1 MNLNNEDGKI
11 SLILI
16 KAFKVKILTIIVL
29 TSSILFS
36 KVYYSKVEPYEVRNI
51 SSNVSGLVEFID
63 EDMIG
68 KRLSNRAYLRI
79 DSELDV
85 KELKYI
91 KDKLVYLKDTVTVNE
106 RMLENLKKSLLR
118 KRENYKQ
125 IENLKIKSRIEKDR
139 EFYDLVSSENS
150 YLGTQ
155 KEINSLKTQI
165 TDLKLRQAQL
175 TRSIKDKNLSAKGFI
190 LYSIDVKVGQV
201 VGMSTPLARIADTS
215 KAILTIYLDE
225 SDVIGAKN
233 RVVLIDGKKT
243 EYKISRILNIAD
255 SKNISKYMAQI
266 IIKSPKIFSK
276 LAKIELEEK

>member
-1 MNLNNEDGKI
+1 MTI
-11 SLILI
+11 ILI
-16 KAFKVKILTIIVL
+16 KVLPVKILTLMLLI
-29 TSSILFS
+29 SSLLFS
-36 KVYYSKVEPYEVRNI
+36 KVYYSKIEPYEVRNI

-68 KRLSNRAYLRI
+68 KKLSTKAYIRI
-79 DSELDV
+79 DSELDA

-91 KDKLVYLKDTVTVNE
+91 KDKLLYLRDTVAVNE
-106 RMLENLKKSLLR
+106 SMLENLKKSLIR

-150 YLGTQ
+150 YLATQ

-175 TRSIKDKNLSAKGFI
+175 TRTVKDKNLSAKGFI

-215 KAILTIYLDE
+215 RAILTIYLDE
-225 SDVIGAKN
+225 VDVTDAKN
-233 RVVLIDGKKT
+233 RVVIIDGKKT
-243 EYKISRILNIAD
+243 NYKISRILNIAD

>member
-1 MNLNNEDGKI
+1 M
-11 SLILI
+11 
-16 KAFKVKILTIIVL
+16 KILTLILLI
-29 TSSILFS
+29 SSLLFS
-36 KVYYSKVEPYEVRNI
+36 KVYYSKVEPYELRNI

-63 EDMIG
+63 ENMIG
-68 KRLSNRAYLRI
+68 KQLSGKAYIRI
-79 DSELDV
+79 DSELDA
-85 KELKYI
+85 KELNAI
-91 KDKLVYLKDTVTVNE
+91 ADKLVYLRETVSVNE
-106 RMLENLKKSLLR
+106 SILENLKKSLLR

-155 KEINSLKTQI
+155 KEINTLKTQI

-175 TRSIKDKNLSAKGFI
+175 TRSVKDKNLNAKGFI

-201 VGMSTPLARIADTS
+201 VGMSTPLAKIADTS
-215 KAILTIYLDE
+215 RAILTIYLDE
-225 SDVIGAKN
+225 ADVIGAKN
-233 RVVLIDGKKT
+233 RVILIDGKKT
-243 EYKISRILNIAD
+243 DYKISRILNIAD

-276 LAKIELEEK
+276 LAKIELEEQ

>member
-1 MNLNNEDGKI
+1 M
-11 SLILI
+11 
-16 KAFKVKILTIIVL
+16 KILTLIL
-29 TSSILFS
+29 FTSSLLFS

-51 SSNVSGLVEFID
+51 SSNVSGVVEFIN

-68 KRLSNRAYLRI
+68 KKLSNSVYIRI

-85 KELKYI
+85 KELKYVKEKI
-91 KDKLVYLKDTVTVNE
+91 VYLRETIVVNE
-106 RMLENLKKSLLR
+106 SILKNLTESLKR
-118 KRENYKQ
+118 KRENYKKV
-125 IENLKIKSRIEKDR
+125 EKLKIKSRVEKDR

-175 TRSIKDKNLSAKGFI
+175 IRSIDDKNLKARGFV

-225 SDVIGAKN
+225 ADLRDAKKKVILINGA
-233 RVVLIDGKKT
+233 KT

>member
-1 MNLNNEDGKI
+1 M
-11 SLILI
+11 
-16 KAFKVKILTIIVL
+16 KILTLILL
-29 TSSILFS
+29 TSSLLFS
-36 KVYYSKVEPYEVRNI
+36 KIYYSKVEPYEVRNI
-51 SSNVSGLVEFID
+51 SSNVSGLVKFID

-68 KRLSNRAYLRI
+68 KKLSSRAYIRI
-79 DSELDV
+79 DSELDA

-91 KDKLVYLKDTVTVNE
+91 KDKLVYLRDTVSVNE
-106 RMLENLKKSLLR
+106 SMLENLKKSLTR

-150 YLGTQ
+150 YLATQ

-175 TRSIKDKNLSAKGFI
+175 VRSIKDKNLSAKGFI

-215 KAILTIYLDE
+215 RAILTIYLDE
-225 SDVIGAKN
+225 VDVTDAKN
-233 RVVLIDGKKT
+233 RVVVIDGEKT
-243 EYKISRILNIAD
+243 DYKISRILNIAD

>member
-1 MNLNNEDGKI
+1 
-11 SLILI
+11 
-16 KAFKVKILTIIVL
+16 
-29 TSSILFS
+29 
-36 KVYYSKVEPYEVRNI
+36 
-51 SSNVSGLVEFID
+51 
-63 EDMIG
+63 
-68 KRLSNRAYLRI
+68 
-79 DSELDV
+79 
-85 KELKYI
+85 
-91 KDKLVYLKDTVTVNE
+91 
-106 RMLENLKKSLLR
+106 MLENLKKSLTR

-150 YLGTQ
+150 YLATQ

-175 TRSIKDKNLSAKGFI
+175 VRSIKDKNLSAKGFI

-215 KAILTIYLDE
+215 RAILTIYLDE
-225 SDVIGAKN
+225 VDVTDAKN
-233 RVVLIDGKKT
+233 RVVVIDGEKT
-243 EYKISRILNIAD
+243 DYKISRILNIAD

>member
-1 MNLNNEDGKI
+1 M
-11 SLILI
+11 
-16 KAFKVKILTIIVL
+16 KILTL
-29 TSSILFS
+29 LLLAYSFLFS
-36 KVYYSKVEPYEVRNI
+36 KVYYSKVEPYEFRNI
-51 SSNVSGLVEFID
+51 SSNVSGVIKFID

-68 KRLSNRAYLRI
+68 KKLSSKAYIRI
-79 DSELDV
+79 DSELDA
-85 KELKYI
+85 KELRYI
-91 KDKLVYLKDTVTVNE
+91 KDKLVYLKDTVLVNE
-106 RMLENLKKSLLR
+106 SILENLKKSLIR

-139 EFYDLVSSENS
+139 EFHDLVSSENL

-225 SDVIGAKN
+225 ADVSAART
-233 RVVLIDGKKT
+233 RVVIINGEKT
-243 EYKISRILNIAD
+243 DYKISRILNIAD

>member
-1 MNLNNEDGKI
+1 MKI
-11 SLILI
+11 LILI
-16 KAFKVKILTIIVL
+16 LL
-29 TSSILFS
+29 TSSFLFS
-36 KVYYSKVEPYEVRNI
+36 KVYYSKVEPYELRNI

-63 EDMIG
+63 ENMIG
-68 KRLSNRAYLRI
+68 KKLSNKAYVRI

-85 KELKYI
+85 KELSSI
-91 KDKLVYLKDTVTVNE
+91 EDKLVYLRETVVVNE
-106 RMLENLKKSLLR
+106 SILENLKKSLLR

-155 KEINSLKTQI
+155 KEINTLKTQI

-175 TRSIKDKNLSAKGFI
+175 TRSVKDKNLNAKGFV

-201 VGMSTPLARIADTS
+201 VGMSTPLAKIADTS
-215 KAILTIYLDE
+215 RAILTIYLDE
-225 SDVIGAKN
+225 ADVIGAKN
-233 RVVLIDGKKT
+233 RVIIIDGKKT
-243 EYKISRILNIAD
+243 DYKISRILNIAD

-276 LAKIELEEK
+276 LAKIELEEQ

>member
-1 MNLNNEDGKI
+1 MKI
-11 SLILI
+11 ITLIL
-16 KAFKVKILTIIVL
+16 LTYSFL
-29 TSSILFS
+29 YS
-36 KVYYSKVEPYEVRNI
+36 KVYYSKVEPYEFRNI
-51 SSNVSGLVEFID
+51 SSNVAGIVEFID

-68 KRLSNRAYLRI
+68 KKLSNKAYIRI

-85 KELKYI
+85 KELNYI
-91 KDKLVYLKDTVTVNE
+91 EDKLLYLRETVVVNE
-106 RMLENLKKSLLR
+106 SILKNLKESLNR
-118 KRENYKQ
+118 KRDNYKK

-139 EFYDLVSSENS
+139 EFYDLVNSENS
-150 YLGTQ
+150 YLSTQ

-175 TRSIKDKNLSAKGFI
+175 SRAIKDKNLSAKGFI

-201 VGMSTPLARIADTS
+201 VGMATPLARIANTS

-225 SDVIGAKN
+225 ADVLGAKS
-233 RVVLIDGKKT
+233 RVVIIDGEKT

-266 IIKSPKIFSK
+266 VVKSPKIFSK

>member
-1 MNLNNEDGKI
+1 M
-11 SLILI
+11 
-16 KAFKVKILTIIVL
+16 KILTL
-29 TSSILFS
+29 LLLAYSFLFS
-36 KVYYSKVEPYEVRNI
+36 KVYYSKVEPYEFRNI
-51 SSNVSGLVEFID
+51 SSNVSGIVKFID

-68 KRLSNRAYLRI
+68 EKLSSKSYIRI
-79 DSELDV
+79 DSELDR

-91 KDKLVYLKDTVTVNE
+91 EDKLLYLRETVTVNE
-106 RMLENLKKSLLR
+106 SILKNLKESLVR
-118 KRENYKQ
+118 KRENYKK
-125 IENLKIKSRIEKDR
+125 IENLKIKSRLEKDR

-150 YLGTQ
+150 YLSTQ

-175 TRSIKDKNLSAKGFI
+175 RRSVQDKNLSDKGFI

-215 KAILTIYLDE
+215 KAILTIFLDE
-225 SDVIGAKN
+225 KDVIGVKSRA
-233 RVVLIDGKKT
+233 VIIDGKKT
-243 EYKISRILNIAD
+243 SYKVSRVLNIAD

-276 LAKIELEEK
+276 LVQIELEEQ

>member
-1 MNLNNEDGKI
+1 MKI
-11 SLILI
+11 LSLILL
-16 KAFKVKILTIIVL
+16 V
-29 TSSILFS
+29 SSLLFS

-68 KRLSNRAYLRI
+68 KKLSDKTYLRI

-85 KELKYI
+85 KELEYI
-91 KDKLVYLKDTVTVNE
+91 KDKLIYLRDTVVVNE
-106 RMLENLKKSLLR
+106 SMLENLEKSLIR

-150 YLGTQ
+150 WLGTQ

-165 TDLKLRQAQL
+165 TDLKLRKAQL
-175 TRSIKDKNLSAKGFI
+175 IRSVDDKNLSAKGFI

-225 SDVIGAKN
+225 SDVIGAKE
-233 RVVLIDGKKT
+233 RIVVINGEKT
-243 EYKISRILNIAD
+243 DYKISRILNIAD
-255 SKNISKYMAQI
+255 TKNISKYMAQI

>member
-1 MNLNNEDGKI
+1 MTI
-11 SLILI
+11 ILI
-16 KAFKVKILTIIVL
+16 KVLPVKILTL
-29 TSSILFS
+29 MLLMSSLLFS
-36 KVYYSKVEPYEVRNI
+36 KVYYSKIEPYEVRNI

-68 KRLSNRAYLRI
+68 KKLSSKAYIRI
-79 DSELDV
+79 DSELDA

-91 KDKLVYLKDTVTVNE
+91 KDKLLYLRDTVAVNE
-106 RMLENLKKSLLR
+106 SMLENLKKSLIR

-150 YLGTQ
+150 YLATQ

-175 TRSIKDKNLSAKGFI
+175 IRTVKDKNLSAKGFI

-215 KAILTIYLDE
+215 RAILTIYLDE
-225 SDVIGAKN
+225 VDVTDAKN
-233 RVVLIDGKKT
+233 RVVIIDGKKT
-243 EYKISRILNIAD
+243 NYKISRILNIAD